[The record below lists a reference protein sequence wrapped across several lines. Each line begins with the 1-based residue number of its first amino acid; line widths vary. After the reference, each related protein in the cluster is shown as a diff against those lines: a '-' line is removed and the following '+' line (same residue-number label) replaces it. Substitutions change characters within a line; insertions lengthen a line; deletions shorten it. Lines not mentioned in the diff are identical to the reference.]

1 MKRLWIY
8 STALLCC
15 LACFSVCACRKGE
28 SGVEAVNVDVT
39 RGDLDLSSFTA
50 PGLEGGVYSGT
61 VFQGHRLTMMNV
73 WGTYCSPCIRELPDL
88 ERLSKEYG
96 EKFQLIGIIIDAADR
111 NLNVIPEIKEEAKNI
126 ASQTGAT
133 YLQLLPSRSL
143 NDLFLSD
150 VQATPVTLFLD
161 ENGVIL
167 GKPVYGN
174 KDYDGW
180 KKLIDAYLAALSGSE

>member
-1 MKRLWIY
+1 MKKRMI
-8 STALLCC
+8 TGLLF
-15 LACFSVCACRKGE
+15 LTFLTLFTVCSCHQTDERAG
-28 SGVEAVNVDVT
+28 AVNVDVT
-39 RGDLDLSSFTA
+39 RGTLDFSSFTA

-73 WGTYCSPCIRELPDL
+73 WGTYCSPCIREMPEL

-96 EKFQLIGIIIDAADR
+96 EAFRLIGVVIDAADR
-111 NLNVIPEIKEEAKNI
+111 NLNVIPEIKEEAKKI

-143 NDLFLSD
+143 NDLFLSG
-150 VQATPVTLFLD
+150 VQATPVTVFLD

-167 GKPVYGN
+167 GEPVYGN

-180 KKLIDAYLAALSGSE
+180 KKLIDAYLTALNVRE

>member
-8 STALLCC
+8 SIALLCC
-15 LACFSVCACRKGE
+15 LACFVLSSCRKTEPGGE
-28 SGVEAVNVDVT
+28 AANVDVT
-39 RGDLDLSSFTA
+39 RGDLNLSSFTA
-50 PGLEGGVYSGT
+50 RGLEGGVYSGT

-88 ERLSKEYG
+88 DRLSKEYG
-96 EKFQLIGIIIDAADR
+96 EEFQLIGVVIDAVDR

-126 ASQTGAT
+126 ASQTGAS

-143 NDLFLSD
+143 NDLFLSG

-161 ENGVIL
+161 ESGVIL

-180 KKLIDAYLAALSGSE
+180 KKLIDAYLAALSTTE

>member
-8 STALLCC
+8 CIALLYC
-15 LACFSVCACRKGE
+15 LACFGVSACRKGE
-28 SGVEAVNVDVT
+28 SGGEAVNVDVT
-39 RGDLDLSSFTA
+39 RGDLNLSSFTA
-50 PGLEGGVYSGT
+50 SGLEGGVYSGT

-88 ERLSKEYG
+88 NRLSKEYG
-96 EKFQLIGIIIDAADR
+96 EEFQLIGVVVDAVDR

-126 ASQTGAT
+126 ASQTSAP
-133 YLQLLPSRSL
+133 YRQRLPSRSL

-180 KKLIDAYLAALSGSE
+180 KKLIDAYLAALSTSE

>member
-1 MKRLWIY
+1 MKKLWTLTFVLF
-8 STALLCC
+8 SCLTLCT
-15 LACFSVCACRKGE
+15 VCSCRQADERAG
-28 SGVEAVNVDVT
+28 AVNVDVT
-39 RGDLDLSSFTA
+39 RGTLDFSSFTA

-73 WGTYCSPCIRELPDL
+73 WGTYCSPCIREMPEL

-96 EKFQLIGIIIDAADR
+96 EAFRLIGVVIDAADR
-111 NLNVIPEIKEEAKNI
+111 NLNVIPEIKEEAKKI

-143 NDLFLSD
+143 NDLFLSG
-150 VQATPVTLFLD
+150 VQATPVTVFLD

-180 KKLIDAYLAALSGSE
+180 KKLIDAYLARLSVSE